1 MHVYSVTI
9 NAKLANLEIKLVKK
23 KVCSSNKLTDY
34 TVFIYN

>member
-23 KVCSSNKLTDY
+23 KSVLQIN
-34 TVFIYN
+34 